1 MKKAKK
7 FVTAVIALAMAFIMA
22 MPMMAFANEPEQLTL
37 QFWEIDGERF
47 APLRATAEQ
56 FGAEVEWDQENLAAI
71 ITAVG
76 GGVHVIVIAD
86 VGGFIE
92 DGVSWVP
99 QEFVI
104 NELIP
109 LLFPPVEFFPFEMYR
124 ADPVDRLDLTIW
136 EPENFAEVRE
146 TRFSTDLPIGAI
158 SVYYIEYMNDNLP
171 ARSAFTYRELE
182 TAIWIVEELLAMGHD
197 WDNIE
202 VQEFTYWEI
211 VDKEIGLFDLNWWMV
226 TSPMILG
233 VDREYQLRPDRVSQN
248 VVLTI
253 PGQSER
259 TIIIG
264 AHYDSPPYPSASD
277 NASGTALL
285 LESAQRMLELEHY
298 YTLVYVFFGAE
309 EVGLIGAYYFIEMM
323 TPAQSGNIV
332 MMINA
337 DVIIE
342 GPYVMFG
349 ADAMPVIDDEFAAE
363 LAGIIFEAMEENF
376 TEQFYRMVAAREELF
391 RTYGD
396 TIVIFQPEFETL
408 EEWLDMRREALA
420 QSDPAMLAMQAAM
433 MGITEP
439 QLNPVTQRVNDIAAE
454 LSEAYDFEL
463 LNFPEL
469 AAFPT
474 DSLAFLF
481 AGYTVVNLVGLE
493 RDENITPELAA
504 QLTRLGEGPEGFTV
518 TILHSPLDEFNMIES
533 LWPGMMDANMRAFG
547 IFLEA
552 LLMAR
557 FDV

>member
-1 MKKAKK
+1 
-7 FVTAVIALAMAFIMA
+7 
-22 MPMMAFANEPEQLTL
+22 
-37 QFWEIDGERF
+37 
-47 APLRATAEQ
+47 
-56 FGAEVEWDQENLAAI
+56 
-71 ITAVG
+71 
-76 GGVHVIVIAD
+76 
-86 VGGFIE
+86 
-92 DGVSWVP
+92 
-99 QEFVI
+99 
-104 NELIP
+104 
-109 LLFPPVEFFPFEMYR
+109 
-124 ADPVDRLDLTIW
+124 
-136 EPENFAEVRE
+136 
-146 TRFSTDLPIGAI
+146 
-158 SVYYIEYMNDNLP
+158 
-171 ARSAFTYRELE
+171 
-182 TAIWIVEELLAMGHD
+182 
-197 WDNIE
+197 
-202 VQEFTYWEI
+202 
-211 VDKEIGLFDLNWWMV
+211 
-226 TSPMILG
+226 
-233 VDREYQLRPDRVSQN
+233 
-248 VVLTI
+248 
-253 PGQSER
+253 
-259 TIIIG
+259 
-264 AHYDSPPYPSASD
+264 
-277 NASGTALL
+277 
-285 LESAQRMLELEHY
+285 
-298 YTLVYVFFGAE
+298 
-309 EVGLIGAYYFIEMM
+309 
-323 TPAQSGNIV
+323 
-332 MMINA
+332 
-337 DVIIE
+337 
-342 GPYVMFG
+342 
-349 ADAMPVIDDEFAAE
+349 
-363 LAGIIFEAMEENF
+363 
-376 TEQFYRMVAAREELF
+376 MVAAREELF